1 MTLMASSSGSTVA
14 VAVLVARPRGFLA
27 GGSASSGSMVAVFLL
42 GRPLL
47 FACTSAIEAV
57 SDPFSET
64 IVTPLLDALACG
76 IESNLYSS

>member
-1 MTLMASSSGSTVA
+1 MAGGSTSSGSTV
-14 VAVLVARPRGFLA
+14 V
-27 GGSASSGSMVAVFLL
+27 VFLL

-47 FACTSAIEAV
+47 FVGTSATDAV

-76 IESNLYSS
+76 IESSLCSP